1 MRLHRGT
8 ILQTFAALVLLA
20 LTWTFLRGL
29 SVLSRDSSIV
39 STNSAE
45 DSSIPQKVHYV
56 FGMTRDFGG
65 KPFSLIHYLSIRSA
79 FTHLSPSKIYV
90 HFLHEP
96 TGLYWDL
103 AQPMITRRKLKS
115 PTNRIFNIS
124 IEHPAHQSD
133 VARLLI
139 LIKEGGIYLDS
150 DALIFQP
157 FPKAWYD
164 KDFVIGQEGVNAS
177 SGLGNSIMMSK
188 QNATF
193 PRLWLGSYRNFTNSL
208 WAHHSIQLPKWL
220 WKSHPGLVHVVGHDR
235 FLYPLWTKEG
245 LKEAYVKN
253 NFTFGVGR
261 QVAWHAWSHVA
272 WDPYLRNLTVE
283 SIQKADT
290 SFKRAVLP
298 FLPPTMV
305 P

>member
-1 MRLHRGT
+1 
-8 ILQTFAALVLLA
+8 
-20 LTWTFLRGL
+20 
-29 SVLSRDSSIV
+29 
-39 STNSAE
+39 
-45 DSSIPQKVHYV
+45 
-56 FGMTRDFGG
+56 
-65 KPFSLIHYLSIRSA
+65 
-79 FTHLSPSKIYV
+79 
-90 HFLHEP
+90 
-96 TGLYWDL
+96 
-103 AQPMITRRKLKS
+103 MITRRKLKS